1 MLPNDSVSIINVQRE
16 HYMEIPNESEICFQV
31 YFGECNGKP
40 SEKKNKYCR
49 RLYQKESKSNTERS
63 IPRSGSHTQYVKNNQ
78 HYK

>member
-40 SEKKNKYCR
+40 SEKKKQV
-49 RLYQKESKSNTERS
+49 L
-63 IPRSGSHTQYVKNNQ
+63 
-78 HYK
+78 